1 MSQPSEAP
9 HTSKIEVLGP
19 VEGGFDEILTAEA
32 LQFVADL
39 AARFGARVEEL
50 LAARQDRQRAI
61 NSGEMPDFLPQTRQI
76 RESDW
81 TIAGIPADLTDRR
94 VEITGP
100 TDRKMVIN
108 ALNSGAS
115 VFMADCEDSLTPTWH
130 NVVQGQINLRDAVDR
145 SISFSNPDGKQYRL
159 NDETAVLIVRP
170 RGWHLSEKHI
180 LVEGR
185 RRSSSTRRTAWV
197 CAMAPSSARY

>member
-1 MSQPSEAP
+1 MSQPSEGS
-9 HTSKIEVLGP
+9 HTSRIEILGP
-19 VEGGFDEILTAEA
+19 VGGGFDEILTAEA
-32 LQFVADL
+32 LEFVADL
-39 AARFGARVEEL
+39 ATRFGARVEEL

-76 RESDW
+76 RESEW
-81 TIAGIPADLTDRR
+81 TIAGIPVDLMDRR

-130 NVVQGQINLRDAVDR
+130 NVIQGQINL
-145 SISFSNPDGKQYRL
+145 
-159 NDETAVLIVRP
+159 
-170 RGWHLSEKHI
+170 
-180 LVEGR
+180 
-185 RRSSSTRRTAWV
+185 
-197 CAMAPSSARY
+197 